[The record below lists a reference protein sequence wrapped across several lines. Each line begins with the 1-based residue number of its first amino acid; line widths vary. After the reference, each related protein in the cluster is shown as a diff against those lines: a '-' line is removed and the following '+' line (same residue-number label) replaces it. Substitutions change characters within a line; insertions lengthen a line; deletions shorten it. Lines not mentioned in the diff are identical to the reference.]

1 MLKTTPHFWNLNED
15 SQLSR
20 KVIHFIKAGN
30 FQGYFWMPVMF
41 SHRACLELCLPLLS
55 GLLQFLREQAMAQW
69 WEHSPPTSVAGFTS
83 LRRRHMWVEFVVG
96 SLLCSERFFCGYSS
110 FPSLQKPIFT
120 NSNSTRNQVDEEPR
134 CVLPPNHCLSFICY
148 LCNVYTYV

>member
-20 KVIHFIKAGN
+20 KVIHFIKAGDC
-30 FQGYFWMPVMF
+30 QGYFCMHVMF
-41 SHRACLELCLPLLS
+41 SHRACLGLCLPLLS

-110 FPSLQKPIFT
+110 FPVSSKPNIYKFQFDQESGRRRTTLCTTSKSLFVI
-120 NSNSTRNQVDEEPR
+120 
-134 CVLPPNHCLSFICY
+134 Y
-148 LCNVYTYV
+148 LLFM

>member
-20 KVIHFIKAGN
+20 KVIHFIKAGDC
-30 FQGYFWMPVMF
+30 QGYLCMHVMF

-69 WEHSPPTSVAGFTS
+69 
-83 LRRRHMWVEFVVG
+83 
-96 SLLCSERFFCGYSS
+96 
-110 FPSLQKPIFT
+110 
-120 NSNSTRNQVDEEPR
+120 
-134 CVLPPNHCLSFICY
+134 
-148 LCNVYTYV
+148 

>member
-20 KVIHFIKAGN
+20 KVIHFIKAGDS
-30 FQGYFWMPVMF
+30 QGYFCMHVMF

-69 WEHSPPTSVAGFTS
+69 
-83 LRRRHMWVEFVVG
+83 
-96 SLLCSERFFCGYSS
+96 
-110 FPSLQKPIFT
+110 
-120 NSNSTRNQVDEEPR
+120 
-134 CVLPPNHCLSFICY
+134 
-148 LCNVYTYV
+148 

>member
-20 KVIHFIKAGN
+20 KVIHFIKAGDC
-30 FQGYFWMPVMF
+30 QGYFCMHVMF

-55 GLLQFLREQAMAQW
+55 GLLQFLSEQAMAQW

-110 FPSLQKPIFT
+110 FPVSSKPNIYKFQFDQESGRRRTTLCTTSKSLFVI
-120 NSNSTRNQVDEEPR
+120 
-134 CVLPPNHCLSFICY
+134 Y
-148 LCNVYTYV
+148 LLFM

>member
-20 KVIHFIKAGN
+20 KVIHFIKAGDC
-30 FQGYFWMPVMF
+30 QGYFCMHVMF

-69 WEHSPPTSVAGFTS
+69 WEHSPPTSVTGFTS

-110 FPSLQKPIFT
+110 FPVSSKPNIYKFQFDQESGRRRTTLCTTSKSLFVI
-120 NSNSTRNQVDEEPR
+120 
-134 CVLPPNHCLSFICY
+134 Y
-148 LCNVYTYV
+148 LLFM

>member
-20 KVIHFIKAGN
+20 KVIHFIKAGDC
-30 FQGYFWMPVMF
+30 QGYFCMHVMF

-110 FPSLQKPIFT
+110 FPIPSKTNIYKFQFDQQSGRRRTTLCTTSKSLFVI
-120 NSNSTRNQVDEEPR
+120 
-134 CVLPPNHCLSFICY
+134 Y
-148 LCNVYTYV
+148 LLFM

>member
-30 FQGYFWMPVMF
+30 FQGYFLMHVMF

-110 FPSLQKPIFT
+110 FPVSSKPNIYKFQFDQESGRRRTTLCTTSKSLFVI
-120 NSNSTRNQVDEEPR
+120 
-134 CVLPPNHCLSFICY
+134 Y
-148 LCNVYTYV
+148 LLFV

>member
-20 KVIHFIKAGN
+20 KVIHFIKAGDC
-30 FQGYFWMPVMF
+30 QGYFCMHVMF

-110 FPSLQKPIFT
+110 FPVSSKPNIYKFQFDQESGRRRTTVCTTSKSLFVI
-120 NSNSTRNQVDEEPR
+120 
-134 CVLPPNHCLSFICY
+134 Y
-148 LCNVYTYV
+148 LLFM

>member
-20 KVIHFIKAGN
+20 KVIHFIKAGDC
-30 FQGYFWMPVMF
+30 QGYFCMHVMF

-110 FPSLQKPIFT
+110 FPISSKPNIYKFQFDQESGRRRTTLCTTSKSLFVI
-120 NSNSTRNQVDEEPR
+120 
-134 CVLPPNHCLSFICY
+134 Y
-148 LCNVYTYV
+148 LLFM

>member
-20 KVIHFIKAGN
+20 KVIHFIKAGDC
-30 FQGYFWMPVMF
+30 QGYFCMHVMF

-96 SLLCSERFFCGYSS
+96 SLLCSERFFFGYSS
-110 FPSLQKPIFT
+110 FPVSSKPNIYKFQFDQESGRRRTTLCTTSKSLFVI
-120 NSNSTRNQVDEEPR
+120 
-134 CVLPPNHCLSFICY
+134 Y
-148 LCNVYTYV
+148 LLFM

>member
-20 KVIHFIKAGN
+20 KVIHFIKAGDC
-30 FQGYFWMPVMF
+30 QGYFCMHVMF

-55 GLLQFLREQAMAQW
+55 GLLQFLSEQAMAQW

-83 LRRRHMWVEFVVG
+83 LRQRHMWVEFVVG

-110 FPSLQKPIFT
+110 FPVSSKPNIYKFQCDQESDRRRTTLCTTSKSLFVI
-120 NSNSTRNQVDEEPR
+120 
-134 CVLPPNHCLSFICY
+134 Y
-148 LCNVYTYV
+148 LLFM